1 MKMLMEE
8 MFPTIKSACL

>member
-1 MKMLMEE
+1 MKRIMEE